1 MKILHNIVKGPCLTE
16 KSTYLQ
22 ETQDTLVFKVDP
34 RANKIEIKRAV
45 EQLFSGVT
53 VSSVKTAM
61 VRGKKKRVG
70 VKSIGRTSDWKKAY
84 ITLSE
89 GEINFLDE
97 L

>member
-1 MKILHNIVKGPCLTE
+1 MRLVHNIIKGPCLTE
-16 KSTYLQ
+16 KSSNVQELQ
-22 ETQDTLVFKVDP
+22 GAVVFKVDP

-45 EQLFSGVT
+45 EELFNVK
-53 VSSVKTAM
+53 VSAVKTLM
-61 VRGKKKRVG
+61 VHGKQKRMG
-70 VKSIGRTSDWKKAY
+70 IKSMGRSNDWKKAY